1 MRYRDISF
9 PNDSIFLITGGA
21 GFIGSNLTEA
31 VLSMGHRVRVL
42 DNLSTGYAKNIA
54 GFRDNPKF
62 EFVEGDIRD
71 AALCDRVCEG
81 ADYVLHQAAAVSV
94 PESIEQPVD
103 YTLTNIVGTVNMMEA
118 ATKNGVKKFTYAS
131 SAAVYGDDET
141 MPKREEIVGNR
152 LSTYAVT
159 KFVAEEYAY

>member
-1 MRYRDISF
+1 MLRVIGGNYELSYNRISG
-9 PNDSIFLITGGA
+9 NSLFLVTGGA
-21 GFIGSNLTEA
+21 GFIGSNLAEA
-31 VLSMGHRVRVL
+31 LLNMGHRVRVL

-62 EFVEGDIRD
+62 EFIEGDIRD

-118 ATKNGVKKFTYAS
+118 AAKKRRKE
-131 SAAVYGDDET
+131 VYIRVECCGLW
-141 MPKREEIVGNR
+141 R
-152 LSTYAVT
+152 
-159 KFVAEEYAY
+159 

>member
-9 PNDSIFLITGGA
+9 PNDSIFLVTGGA
-21 GFIGSNLTEA
+21 GFIGSNLAEA
-31 VLSMGHRVRVL
+31 VLAMGHRVRVL

-54 GFRDNPKF
+54 GFRDNPNF

-94 PESIEQPVD
+94 PESIEQPVE
-103 YTLTNIVGTVNMMEA
+103 YTLTNIMGTVNMMEA
-118 ATKNGVKKFTYAS
+118 AAKNGV
-131 SAAVYGDDET
+131 
-141 MPKREEIVGNR
+141 NR
-152 LSTYAVT
+152 
-159 KFVAEEYAY
+159 

>member
-54 GFRDNPKF
+54 GFRENSKF

-81 ADYVLHQAAAVSV
+81 ADYVLRSMATMRRCRSV
-94 PESIEQPVD
+94 
-103 YTLTNIVGTVNMMEA
+103 
-118 ATKNGVKKFTYAS
+118 
-131 SAAVYGDDET
+131 
-141 MPKREEIVGNR
+141 RR
-152 LSTYAVT
+152 LSETVSRRMQ
-159 KFVAEEYAY
+159 